1 MKKSGQKL
9 SDSVLAAPEKYDLN
23 ERMSVKKGDRPALFT
38 FSPDPKSAFNGKQ
51 ASEKKNFMDQKFS
64 KNFMGKVSVSP
75 NSSLTEKKK
84 PGQKVNKSIDNF
96 VVPRK
101 EHIAFGMPALI
112 QDNKIRTPKKPSEDP
127 NYMDSMF

>member
-1 MKKSGQKL
+1 M
-9 SDSVLAAPEKYDLN
+9 AAPEKYDLN

-64 KNFMGKVSVSP
+64 KNFMGKISVSP
-75 NSSLTEKKK
+75 NSSLTEKKR
-84 PGQKVNKSIDNF
+84 QAYKVNKSIDNF
-96 VVPRK
+96 IVPRK
-101 EHIAFGMPALI
+101 EHHYTNNIAFGMPALI
-112 QDNKIRTPKKPSEDP
+112 QENKIRTPKKPSEDP